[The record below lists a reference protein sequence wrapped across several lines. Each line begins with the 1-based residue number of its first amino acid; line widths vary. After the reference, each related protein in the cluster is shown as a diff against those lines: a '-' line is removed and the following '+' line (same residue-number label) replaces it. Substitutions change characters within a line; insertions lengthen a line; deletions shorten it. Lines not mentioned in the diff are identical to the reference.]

1 MAKGE
6 TTQPF
11 DRAWEALKADPSVQ
25 FNLTPAPP
33 DPKPPE
39 WLEAIGRFFQAI
51 LRPVGHFFQWL
62 FGWLPGPP
70 ATRLILGVLLA
81 AGVAALLWM
90 IVDRARRGDWR
101 FSRRQ
106 RAAVAAGGG
115 SEQGA
120 WLPQEMPVRSWL
132 EEADELARQNRF
144 ADAVR
149 CLLLRSV
156 EDMATRRPDAV
167 RPGLTSRELARSA
180 LLTERARP
188 LFAGL
193 ARLVEDS
200 HFGGREVGE
209 SGWREAREA
218 YGSFALPETWR
229 A

>member
-1 MAKGE
+1 VAKKE

-11 DRAWEALKADPSVQ
+11 DSAWEALKSDSSVQ
-25 FNLTPAPP
+25 FTLTPAPP
-33 DPKPPE
+33 EPKPPE

-51 LRPVGHFFQWL
+51 LRPVGQFFQWL
-62 FGWLPGPP
+62 FGWIPGPP
-70 ATRLILGVLLA
+70 AARLILGILLA
-81 AGVAALLWM
+81 AGVTVLLWM
-90 IVDRARRGDWR
+90 IIDRLRRGSWH

-106 RAAVAAGGG
+106 QPAVASDGIRH
-115 SEQGA
+115 EDA
-120 WLPQEMPVRSWL
+120 WVPQEIPVRSWL
-132 EEADELARQNRF
+132 EEADDLARQNRF
-144 ADAVR
+144 ADAVH

-188 LFAGL
+188 LFASL

-200 HFGGREVGE
+200 HFGGRAVAE